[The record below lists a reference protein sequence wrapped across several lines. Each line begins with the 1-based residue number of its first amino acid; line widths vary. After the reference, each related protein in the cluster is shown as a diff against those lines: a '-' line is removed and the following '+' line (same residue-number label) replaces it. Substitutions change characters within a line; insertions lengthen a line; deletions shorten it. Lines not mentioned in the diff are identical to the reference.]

1 MAMVEGTNSSEV
13 TSLEQIDQ
21 NLMQEFLSKTSVWDF
36 YEMGKQEYSNKSKD
50 EKTVLIFKYYNE
62 MVKGKIY
69 ILSLL
74 LFSISFSI
82 SITFDSILSAI
93 VSLIMFLSVDLISS
107 GKVVC
112 WDLVCSE
119 SLSEKSING
128 ATNSLPDSSSEDSLP
143 VDSSSDSDSLYELNK
158 KRFLMFFC

>member
-1 MAMVEGTNSSEV
+1 
-13 TSLEQIDQ
+13 
-21 NLMQEFLSKTSVWDF
+21 
-36 YEMGKQEYSNKSKD
+36 MGRQEYLNKSND
-50 EKTVLIFKYYNE
+50 EKSVLIIKYYNE
-62 MVKGKIY
+62 MVKGNIHKLY
-69 ILSLL
+69 LL
-74 LFSISFSI
+74 LFSISFSSWI
-82 SITFDSILSAI
+82 KFDSILSAI

-119 SLSEKSING
+119 SLSEESING